1 MQHTRYWVLTIQE
14 QSSKTSAIRLLTI
27 LDRKHDK
34 WKCKSSPL
42 GHNKGGHKNTYTS
55 TYTRVVRTHHF
66 RFWSGHIC
74 PICSSKISFT
84 YAILMK
90 FDRQIERLMHLS
102 LPTSI
107 FFCWSQ
113 HFSSISEK
121 VFKTRLFDK
130 NTVTFEWKTQ
140 ISLSSPRMK
149 LSIEI
154 R

>member
-14 QSSKTSAIRLLTI
+14 QSSKTSAIRLLII

-34 WKCKSSPL
+34 WKCTSSPL
-42 GHNKGGHKNTYTS
+42 GHNKGGHKNTYIS
-55 TYTRVVRTHHF
+55 AYTRVVRTHHF

-74 PICSSKISFT
+74 PICSSKISLT

-90 FDRQIERLMHLS
+90 FDTQIKRLMPLS
-102 LPTSI
+102 LSTSI
-107 FFCWSQ
+107 FFCWSH

-121 VFKTRLFDK
+121 VFKICLLDK

-140 ISLSSPRMK
+140 ISLSFPRMK
-149 LSIEI
+149 LSIELI
-154 R
+154 

>member
-14 QSSKTSAIRLLTI
+14 QSSKTSAIRLLAI

-34 WKCKSSPL
+34 WKCTSSPL
-42 GHNKGGHKNTYTS
+42 GNNKGGHKNTYIS
-55 TYTRVVRTHHF
+55 TYTTVVRTHHF

-90 FDRQIERLMHLS
+90 FDRQIEHLMHLS

-107 FFCWSQ
+107 LFCWSQ
-113 HFSSISEK
+113 HFSRISEK

>member
-14 QSSKTSAIRLLTI
+14 QSIKTSAIQLLTI

-55 TYTRVVRTHHF
+55 TYTRVVRTRQF
-66 RFWSGHIC
+66 RFWSEHIC

-107 FFCWSQ
+107 FFAEV
-113 HFSSISEK
+113 SIFQ
-121 VFKTRLFDK
+121 VFQKKFLKFACLTKIL
-130 NTVTFEWKTQ
+130 
-140 ISLSSPRMK
+140 
-149 LSIEI
+149 
-154 R
+154 